1 LILHQIKLNSFFE
14 TTYLFSSYSA
24 EHLFLLIGFVVFFV
38 WFIRFLKEKQEA
50 VQQRILL
57 VLAIILT
64 TLQLAKIPLN
74 HYTGV
79 FDVTKDIPLHMCNF
93 LPMIMIWV
101 YATKNRTVWAA
112 IFFWI
117 ILGVSQANFTPSV
130 EFSLFHY
137 DAIRYWMVHL
147 MLVLLGLYPAIVWG
161 WDLELKDVG
170 RSFIALN
177 LVAGVI
183 YVLNLILDSNY
194 LYVMD
199 KPPGTT
205 FFSLLPEWPYYIL
218 VLEAIIIVWSLM
230 VWGVFRVVKR
240 RVLVTSPK

>member
-1 LILHQIKLNSFFE
+1 
-14 TTYLFSSYSA
+14 
-24 EHLFLLIGFVVFFV
+24 
-38 WFIRFLKEKQEA
+38 
-50 VQQRILL
+50 
-57 VLAIILT
+57 
-64 TLQLAKIPLN
+64 
-74 HYTGV
+74 
-79 FDVTKDIPLHMCNF
+79 MCNF

-101 YATKNRTVWAA
+101 YATKNRTVWAT

-161 WDLELKDVG
+161 WNLELKDVG

-177 LVAGVI
+177 VVAGVI
-183 YVLNLILDSNY
+183 YFLNLILGSNY
-194 LYVMD
+194 LYVMG

-205 FFSLLPEWPYYIL
+205 FFSLLPEWPVYIL
-218 VLEAIIIVWSLM
+218 VLEVIIIVWSLM
-230 VWGVFRVVKR
+230 VWGVFRLIKKM
-240 RVLVTSPK
+240 S

>member
-1 LILHQIKLNSFFE
+1 
-14 TTYLFSSYSA
+14 
-24 EHLFLLIGFVVFFV
+24 
-38 WFIRFLKEKQEA
+38 
-50 VQQRILL
+50 
-57 VLAIILT
+57 
-64 TLQLAKIPLN
+64 
-74 HYTGV
+74 
-79 FDVTKDIPLHMCNF
+79 
-93 LPMIMIWV
+93 MIMIWV

-147 MLVLLGLYPAIVWG
+147 ILVLLGLYPAIVWG

-177 LVAGVI
+177 VVAGVI
-183 YVLNLILDSNY
+183 YFLNLILDSNY
-194 LYVMD
+194 LYVMG

-205 FFSLLPEWPYYIL
+205 FFSLLPEWPVYIL

-230 VWGVFRVVKR
+230 VWGVFRMVKK
-240 RVLVTSPK
+240 TSRAI